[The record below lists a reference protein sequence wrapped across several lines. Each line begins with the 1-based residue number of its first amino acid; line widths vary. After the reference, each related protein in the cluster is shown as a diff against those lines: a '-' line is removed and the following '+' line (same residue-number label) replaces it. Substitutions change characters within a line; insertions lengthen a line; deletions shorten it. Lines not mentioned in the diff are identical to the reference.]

1 MKIDLNKIK
10 KELKRR
16 GFFSIV
22 GKIKRAEPKAEIYL
36 VGGAVRDLIMGRDT
50 TDFDFVVRNAPIKK
64 LEKILSTLGK
74 VNFVGKTFGVFKLV
88 LKNNPNDIDIA
99 LPRTDFAFNTG
110 GHKDFKIKYN
120 YKLPIEKD
128 LSRRDFTINAMAL
141 RVTSNQLPV
150 TSNQFIDPFN
160 GLKDLK
166 KKIIR
171 TVGQPEERFREDYSR
186 MLRAIRI
193 ACELNFR
200 IEPKTWLAIKKQVSH
215 LNDIRA
221 NRQIVPA
228 EVIAKELLKA
238 LKANVLA
245 AFDLFD
251 QAKIFKTLIPEIEK
265 MKGCPQPEKFHTEGD
280 VFKHT
285 RGALEML
292 SSKKFSNE
300 FSARPARFALRSKAG
315 GGGSASGGDKE
326 KPPLLVILA
335 TLFHDIGK
343 PPTLKTPEKHGVDR
357 VRFDNHDVIG
367 TEITEKIVERLKL
380 TSPAGLGIETKKLL
394 WLIRSHMF
402 LLHVHGRMDEV
413 RVGTIEKYFFN
424 PEMPSQDL
432 LKLFFVDILA
442 SRPQNGKPFLKDYYS
457 LKKRIKELVRGGKKI
472 EKLPPPLLN
481 GHEIM
486 RMLKL
491 ESSPIIGKIKGVLR
505 EAQLEKKVKN
515 KKEALEFIKKRYGR
529 DRISI
534 ER

>member
-1 MKIDLNKIK
+1 MKIDLLKIK

-16 GFFSIV
+16 GFFPLF
-22 GKIKRAEPKAEIYL
+22 GKIERAEPKAEIYL
-36 VGGAVRDLIMGRDT
+36 VGGAVRDLIMGRNT
-50 TDFDFVVRNAPIKK
+50 TDFDFAVRNVPIKK
-64 LEKILSTLGK
+64 LEKILSTFGK

-88 LKNNPNDIDIA
+88 LKNNPAVTGPRLGGGPNDIDIA

-110 GHKDFKIKYN
+110 GHKDFKVKYSH
-120 YKLPIEKD
+120 KLPIEND
-128 LSRRDFTINAMAL
+128 LSRRDFTINAVAL
-141 RVTSNQLPV
+141 LITNSNELRM
-150 TSNQFIDPFN
+150 IDPFG
-160 GLKDLK
+160 GLEDLN

-251 QAKIFKTLIPEIEK
+251 QAKIFKTLIPEIER
-265 MKGCPQPEKFHTEGD
+265 MKDCPQPEKFHTEGD

-300 FSARPARFALRSKAG
+300 FG
-315 GGGSASGGDKE
+315 KE

-413 RVGTIEKYFFN
+413 RAGTIEKYFFN

-534 ER
+534 KR